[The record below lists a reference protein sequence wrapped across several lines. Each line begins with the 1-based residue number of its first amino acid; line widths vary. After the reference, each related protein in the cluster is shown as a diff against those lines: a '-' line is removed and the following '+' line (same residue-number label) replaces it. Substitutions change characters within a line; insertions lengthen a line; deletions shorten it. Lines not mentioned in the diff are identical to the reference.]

1 MPDHIN
7 ISDPT
12 SVYNRLSWE
21 HRLERETAKAALAHA
36 QMERDHW
43 RDNLEAVFTRARKGQ
58 SFWLTDDKGHRI
70 ICGPLPDPDAS
81 ED

>member
-12 SVYNRLSWE
+12 SIYNRMAWE
-21 HRLERETAKAALAHA
+21 HRLERETTKAALSHA

-43 RDNLEAVFTRARKGQ
+43 RDNLEAIFTRARAGKE
-58 SFWLTDDKGHRI
+58 FWLTDDQGHRI
-70 ICGPLPDPDAS
+70 ICAPVSAPDDQM
-81 ED
+81 D